1 MMADDD
7 FMYILKLSE
16 GAALNGFLARST
28 TTVILSVAQF
38 SSTKITLNV

>member
-1 MMADDD
+1 MMPDDD

-16 GAALNGFLARST
+16 GATLDGFLTRST

-38 SSTKITLNV
+38 SSTEIALNA

>member
-16 GAALNGFLARST
+16 GATLDGFLTRST

-38 SSTKITLNV
+38 SVLKLL